1 MTVISVQN
9 QKGGS
14 GKTTLAAHLA
24 RAAKIDGLRVLLVDA
39 DRQGSLRDWHA
50 AGDGLGL
57 DLIAADTPS
66 ALASVPSIGQG
77 YDLVLIDG
85 MPSASP
91 SAAAAIRVSDGVLVP
106 IQPSPLDLWAA
117 NDLLDLIRQR
127 QAITDGQPRV
137 GIVVS
142 RAVVGSKLS
151 SEMEAALADFGV
163 DVLDSRTHQRVIYPG
178 SMASGKTALDAE
190 PEGAA
195 SAEIK
200 AIWNEVK
207 TAWL

>member
-1 MTVISVQN
+1 MIISILN

-24 RAAKIDGLRVLLVDA
+24 RAAQADGKRVLLVDA

-57 DLIAADTPS
+57 DLIAADTTS
-66 ALASVPSIGQG
+66 ALASLPSVAQG
-77 YDLVLIDG
+77 YDLVVVDG

-91 SAAAAIRVSDGVLVP
+91 MAAVAIKVSDGVLVP

-117 NDLLDLIRQR
+117 NDLLDMIRER
-127 QAITDGQPRV
+127 QSLADGQPRV

-142 RAVVGSKLS
+142 RAVVGSRLDA
-151 SEMEAALADFGV
+151 EMTEALAAFGC
-163 DVLDSRTHQRVIYPG
+163 DVLDARTHQRVVYPG
-178 SMASGKTALDAE
+178 SMASGRTALDAE

-195 SAEIK
+195 AHEIRS
-200 AIWNEVK
+200 IWKEVK
-207 TAWL
+207 QAWL